1 MIRKAV
7 QVTDRFKKNFN
18 SCLSFQSHRNKLY
31 RLHGFTLIEL
41 LITVAIVGILS
52 AVAVPGYNGYVDNA
66 RVVQAIADISG
77 IEAKFEAH
85 YRYNNG
91 KYPPSLTEIG
101 AQDMADPWG
110 NPYQY
115 LNLSNTNDKNV
126 TGKARKDHNLVPINS
141 DFDLYSTGKD
151 GKSAS
156 PLTAQISKDD
166 IVRANNGRFIDLASK
181 Y

>member
-18 SCLSFQSHRNKLY
+18 FCLSFQSYRNKLY
-31 RLHGFTLIEL
+31 RLRGFTLIEL

-101 AQDMADPWG
+101 AQNMTDPWG